1 MPKKS
6 NTKRED
12 GRYVVKI
19 YLGIVDGKKK
29 YKYVY
34 GSTQKEANQ
43 KAEEVKATLKKGI
56 DITSNSDS
64 FEVWANYWLVA
75 KKQEVSVDQS
85 NIIESRIKIW
95 ESYLTGYKINQIMPL
110 TLQEIVYKISEENP
124 YTKRKTAKGTLKSY
138 VQIITAVFDFAI
150 ENRIID
156 FNPAARLKLPQ
167 NAPQKKRRA
176 LTAEERNRIIEF
188 EHRAKPA
195 AMLLMLS
202 GLRRGEATALKWNDI
217 DFDNNQI
224 IVSSSYNFKQK
235 AFKSPKNGKTRIVSV
250 PQMLIDYLST
260 LEQQSPFVLTSANGN
275 MMTDT
280 AWKRLFES
288 YMIDLNL
295 EYGCFTNTPNKF
307 APIKVPMMITPFSP
321 HELRHTFC
329 TIMYEAGVDV
339 LTAKEQMGHSDVKT
353 TLEIYTHLDAEKKK
367 NDISKLDAFLGA
379 EKSNASQM
387 QVKTS

>member
-12 GRYVVKI
+12 GRYAVQVYIGK
-19 YLGIVDGKKK
+19 VDGKRK
-29 YKYVY
+29 YKTVY
-34 GSTQKEANQ
+34 GNTQKEANQ

-64 FEVWANYWLVA
+64 FEVWANYWLAA
-75 KKQEVSVDQS
+75 KKQEVSADQS

-95 ESYLTGYKINQIMPL
+95 KSYLTGYKINQIVPL

-217 DFDNNQI
+217 DFENNQI

-295 EYGCFTNTPNKF
+295 EYGCFINTPNKF
-307 APIKVPMMITPFSP
+307 APIKAPMMITPFSP

-367 NDISKLDAFLGA
+367 NDISKLDSFLGG